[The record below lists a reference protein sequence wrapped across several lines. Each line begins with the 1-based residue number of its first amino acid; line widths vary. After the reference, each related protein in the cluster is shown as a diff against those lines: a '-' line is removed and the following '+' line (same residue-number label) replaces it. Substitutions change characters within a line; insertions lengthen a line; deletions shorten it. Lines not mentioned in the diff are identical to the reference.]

1 MEIQFKIITTTRA
14 NILAYV
20 KGLTIEQINFIP
32 NNFNNS
38 IGWQV
43 AHLVVTQ
50 QLLHYKLSGN
60 PMLVNDSMVDNF
72 RKGSS
77 GKYLLTEEQWKEIT
91 KLLESLALQLIEDY
105 KNDLFK
111 EYNTYET
118 SYNATLTS
126 IEDAI
131 SFSNIHDALHFGT
144 IMAMK
149 KCLPHSS

>member
-91 KLLESLALQLIEDY
+91 KLLESLPLQLIEDY

>member
-1 MEIQFKIITTTRA
+1 MEIQLKIITATRT
-14 NILAYV
+14 NILTYI
-20 KGLTIEQINFIP
+20 KDLTIEQINFIP

-60 PMLVNDSMVDNF
+60 SILVDDYLVENF

-77 GKYLLTEEQWKEIT
+77 GKYLLTPEQWEDIT
-91 KLLESLALQLIEDY
+91 KLLKSLPLQLIEDY
-105 KNDLFK
+105 KSGIFK

-118 SYNATLTS
+118 SYNVKLTS
-126 IEDAI
+126 IDDAI

-149 KCLPHSS
+149 KCLASFS